1 MAWKITKSAQKT
13 REKNQKYYIS
23 AWCVMHYCILQGS
36 KGEKCKY
43 SMHYY
48 FFFIK
53 LQTNL
58 LKSALKNVALQ
69 ATESRNIASNH

>member
-1 MAWKITKSAQKT
+1 MRDALL
-13 REKNQKYYIS
+13 Y
-23 AWCVMHYCILQGS
+23 LQGS

-53 LQTNL
+53 LQTKL

-69 ATESRNIASNH
+69 ATESRNIVSNH

>member
-1 MAWKITKSAQKT
+1 MRDALL
-13 REKNQKYYIS
+13 Y
-23 AWCVMHYCILQGS
+23 LQGS

-43 SMHYY
+43 SMHDY

-53 LQTNL
+53 LQTKL

-69 ATESRNIASNH
+69 ATESRNIVSNH